1 MLYITAFVL
10 KDLKSID
17 LTQVLMS
24 FGAEDIFKNVSS
36 LIYYNLSLRH
46 RFGSLWWEV
55 RKKQKTEYLKNRTW
69 LFYKKNSQPAPQI
82 VKLRNTFWRVFI
94 RDHSFSTYAKFSKKI
109 KKNKKQN
116 LNATEG
122 KAEKEL
128 FSFNTHRPARLSVL
142 LCKATWTVIIR
153 IYCFVNCWI
162 LYSKILVMARYKIV
176 VEDKWW

>member
-1 MLYITAFVL
+1 MELFAKIVNDLTLSWRRQLSYRNQSIDLLCKSIDWLLYITAFVM

-46 RFGSLWWEV
+46 RFGSLWREV
-55 RKKQKTEYLKNRTW
+55 RKKQKTEYLKSRTW
-69 LFYKKNSQPAPQI
+69 LFYKKNSQPVPQI

-109 KKNKKQN
+109 K
-116 LNATEG
+116 
-122 KAEKEL
+122 
-128 FSFNTHRPARLSVL
+128 
-142 LCKATWTVIIR
+142 
-153 IYCFVNCWI
+153 
-162 LYSKILVMARYKIV
+162 
-176 VEDKWW
+176 